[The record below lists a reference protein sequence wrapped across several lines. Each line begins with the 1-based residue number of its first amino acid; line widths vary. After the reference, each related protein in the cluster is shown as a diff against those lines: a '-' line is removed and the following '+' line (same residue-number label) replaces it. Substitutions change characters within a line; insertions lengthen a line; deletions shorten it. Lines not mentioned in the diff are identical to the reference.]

1 MNSDHAKLAA
11 MTDIS
16 PTEQEII
23 DSIETMEQRKQA
35 SEAFARYQGLVQKMK
50 NPKLKHDILDVL
62 EYEHIRDKQSEYNKV
77 TMEKVRAQTAAAKAE
92 EDAKKTQE

>member
-1 MNSDHAKLAA
+1 
-11 MTDIS
+11 
-16 PTEQEII
+16 
-23 DSIETMEQRKQA
+23 
-35 SEAFARYQGLVQKMK
+35 MK